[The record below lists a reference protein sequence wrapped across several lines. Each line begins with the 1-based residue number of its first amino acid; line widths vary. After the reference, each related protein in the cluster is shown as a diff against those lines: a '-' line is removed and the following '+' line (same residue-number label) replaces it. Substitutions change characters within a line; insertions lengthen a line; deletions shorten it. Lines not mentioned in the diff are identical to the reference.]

1 MYLSTRP
8 KSRGA
13 YTEQELIQL
22 LKELPHQLR
31 QRNDKRIKAWNKPK
45 GELRRLLKHDYVA
58 SLRRGLSYAQVRAL
72 SGAFREIFPRFNTRS
87 LAMMRDAEFRAL
99 TERLQVHLN
108 ASPYEENDG
117 LALRGF
123 YMTEAP
129 GVLKQPLI
137 FVNTAHHRLAA
148 MTTFVHEVG
157 HHVASRL
164 LNLEPAPV
172 HFFIDAAYAD
182 HLSEPGELAA
192 DIAVCLAG
200 YPAATA
206 RRIFATPWNWGLVAR
221 AENLTEAAFTEV
233 RRHLK
238 KAYDF
243 DLPMEQMS
251 EERRL
256 HYLTGMIH
264 YAKLRWALLAEY
276 DL

>member
-1 MYLSTRP
+1 MYLSPHR
-8 KSRGA
+8 KSKKA

-22 LKELPHQLR
+22 LKELPHRLR
-31 QRNDKRIKAWNKPK
+31 QRKDKRMAAWNKPK
-45 GELRRLLKHDYVA
+45 ADLRRLLKQDYVA
-58 SLRRGLSYAQVRAL
+58 SLRRGLNYAQVRAL
-72 SGAFREIFPRFNTRS
+72 FQAFQEIFPKFNIRS
-87 LAMMRDAEFRAL
+87 LAMMRDADFQAL
-99 TERLQVHLN
+99 AERLRVHLN
-108 ASPYEENDG
+108 ASPYVEDDG

-123 YMTEAP
+123 YMTESP
-129 GVLKQPLI
+129 GLLNRPLI

-148 MTTFVHEVG
+148 MTTFVHELG
-157 HHVASRL
+157 HHVASRM
-164 LNLEPAPV
+164 LNLESAPV

-182 HLSEPGELAA
+182 HLTDPGELAA
-192 DIAVCLAG
+192 DIVVSLAG
-200 YPAATA
+200 YPETTA
-206 RRIFATPWNWGLVAR
+206 RKIFTTPWNWGLVAR
-221 AENLTEAAFTEV
+221 AENLTEAALTEV